1 MDVDWPV
8 PQIDARLCN
17 GCGLCVL
24 ACPHHALALENGRAV
39 VVHPAA
45 CQYDGQCVQV
55 CPSDAITRR
64 FCLIVEESDK
74 R

>member
-1 MDVDWPV
+1 
-8 PQIDARLCN
+8 
-17 GCGLCVL
+17 
-24 ACPHHALALENGRAV
+24 ENGRAV